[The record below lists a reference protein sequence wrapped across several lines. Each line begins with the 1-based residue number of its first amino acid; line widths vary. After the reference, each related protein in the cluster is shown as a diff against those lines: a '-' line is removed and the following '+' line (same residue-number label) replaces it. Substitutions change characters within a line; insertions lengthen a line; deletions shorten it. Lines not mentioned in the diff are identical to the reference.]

1 MKIDDQCC
9 WWGGKTIKTTRT
21 RHDMWTMAMHSHY
34 VRHATDK
41 ARILLLLFFLVDHP
55 RWSLCAARIA
65 RNNMRM
71 PHEP

>member
-9 WWGGKTIKTTRT
+9 WWCSRTIKTTRR
-21 RHDMWTMAMHSHY
+21 RHGMWAMVMHSHY

-41 ARILLLLFFLVDHP
+41 ARILLLVFFLVDHP
-55 RWSLCAARIA
+55 RWSLRVARIA
-65 RNNMRM
+65 WDNMRM